1 MKRTEKIKLIKKE
14 MLSNVS
20 KLERIIHRQK
30 KFYNLWEIIEVY
42 KVSKLMQNKM
52 LFIQEMI
59 HKI

>member
-20 KLERIIHRQK
+20 KLERILHRQK
-30 KFYNLWEIIEVY
+30 KFYNLLEIIEVY
-42 KVSKLMQNKM
+42 KVSKLIQNKM
-52 LFIQEMI
+52 FLLQEII

>member
-52 LFIQEMI
+52 LFIQQMI

>member
-30 KFYNLWEIIEVY
+30 KFYNLWKIIEVY

>member
-1 MKRTEKIKLIKKE
+1 MKRTEKIRLIKKE
-14 MLSNVS
+14 MLSHVS
-20 KLERIIHRQK
+20 KLEKIINRQK
-30 KFYNLWEIIEVY
+30 KIYNLWEIIEVY